1 MPRPKRARRAPVQ
14 SAKAAA
20 RSATPE
26 AEDHSDNELPHQ
38 NQSPERGRTRTT
50 RASGARLSA
59 ADERAILAVNKRRD
73 AALDKLANEDPTST
87 AANNEDEDSGSSV
100 EGGRRVTATPAQR
113 RDTTGLDL
121 ADSVFGDLDDS
132 FEDDNAPQGM
142 RSTDTSS
149 LNLSNFKRRPRQSSI
164 IGRNDP
170 PIRPSSRG
178 GNTPS
183 ISSSLQFGAFKR
195 RAREPSI
202 LGTARKARPDDS
214 RLDDTGVEREAESG
228 SESEEEFLPEAE
240 STPLNNRRRTQP
252 NAELELEREPA
263 PEVPAESRSRKR
275 KSEDALPSSDRPEK
289 MSRVGAGEED
299 ESEGERED
307 VNEADEIDDGASH
320 SSLSSISSPLFGPS
334 PSLLERPV
342 TPVNNEEIMA
352 PPASSD
358 SEEANEVWPDI
369 HALAKRRR
377 RPSFTTP
384 VRADNFSD
392 VSSPPSLTHSPNYA
406 ETRAPK
412 TRGRAATR
420 RQPSPKI
427 TTADLTSLLPKRR
440 YKKPR
445 DPLGLE
451 SDGEYDTSGLA
462 EDEDELS
469 YLDSRAA
476 RRRQGSRPPSRG
488 AAARPGSRG
497 GRTEHALKPRQPT
510 SSKPATRNTQTYSR
524 RSSDKENEGEEEDND
539 DELEHSHFQP
549 LPDNTFENESGE
561 TSSTPSADEL
571 KQAARKFKEVDRWE
585 LDFEEVTQSSSP
597 QGAR

>member
-1 MPRPKRARRAPVQ
+1 MPRPKRARRAPAQ

-59 ADERAILAVNKRRD
+59 ADEQAILAVNKRRD

-87 AANNEDEDSGSSV
+87 AGNNEDEDSGSSV
-100 EGGRRVTATPAQR
+100 EGGRRVTATPVQR

-132 FEDDNAPQGM
+132 FEDDNALQGM

-202 LGTARKARPDDS
+202 LGTTRKARPDDS
-214 RLDDTGVEREAESG
+214 RPDDTGVEREAESG

-252 NAELELEREPA
+252 NAELEVEREPA

-307 VNEADEIDDGASH
+307 VNEADEIDDGASN
-320 SSLSSISSPLFGPS
+320 SSLSSIS
-334 PSLLERPV
+334 
-342 TPVNNEEIMA
+342 
-352 PPASSD
+352 
-358 SEEANEVWPDI
+358 
-369 HALAKRRR
+369 
-377 RPSFTTP
+377 
-384 VRADNFSD
+384 
-392 VSSPPSLTHSPNYA
+392 
-406 ETRAPK
+406 
-412 TRGRAATR
+412 
-420 RQPSPKI
+420 Q
-427 TTADLTSLLPKRR
+427 
-440 YKKPR
+440 
-445 DPLGLE
+445 
-451 SDGEYDTSGLA
+451 
-462 EDEDELS
+462 
-469 YLDSRAA
+469 
-476 RRRQGSRPPSRG
+476 Q
-488 AAARPGSRG
+488 
-497 GRTEHALKPRQPT
+497 
-510 SSKPATRNTQTYSR
+510 
-524 RSSDKENEGEEEDND
+524 
-539 DELEHSHFQP
+539 
-549 LPDNTFENESGE
+549 
-561 TSSTPSADEL
+561 
-571 KQAARKFKEVDRWE
+571 
-585 LDFEEVTQSSSP
+585 
-597 QGAR
+597 

>member
-1 MPRPKRARRAPVQ
+1 MARPKRARRAPAQ
-14 SAKAAA
+14 SAKAHA
-20 RSATPE
+20 RSPTPE
-26 AEDHSDNELPHQ
+26 AEGPNDSDLPHQ
-38 NQSPERGRTRTT
+38 KQSPERGRRRTT
-50 RASGARLSA
+50 RSSGPPLSA
-59 ADERAILAVNKRRD
+59 ADEQAVLAATRRRD
-73 AALDKLANEDPTST
+73 AALDRLANEDPTST
-87 AANNEDEDSGSSV
+87 ASGNNAEEEDSGSSV
-100 EGGRRVTATPAQR
+100 EGGRRAMTTPPQR

-132 FEDDNAPQGM
+132 FEERDARPRA

-149 LNLSNFKRRPRQSSI
+149 LNLSNFKRRSRQSSI
-164 IGRNDP
+164 IGRSNP

-183 ISSSLQFGAFKR
+183 ISSTLHFGAFKR

-202 LGTARKARPDDS
+202 LGTARKPRPDDT
-214 RLDDTGVEREAESG
+214 DVAREAE

-252 NAELELEREPA
+252 EDDLGTEREGT
-263 PEVPAESRSRKR
+263 PEAPAESKSRKR
-275 KSEDALPSSDRPEK
+275 KSEDAPPGGDRPEK
-289 MSRVGAGEED
+289 LSRIEV
-299 ESEGERED
+299 EGEGPRNVD
-307 VNEADEIDDGASH
+307 HADDTNDSASE
-320 SSLSSISSPLFGPS
+320 SSLSSISSPPGP
-334 PSLLERPV
+334 PPALMERPV
-342 TPVNNEEIMA
+342 TPVNEEEIMA

-358 SEEANEVWPDI
+358 SEEAHDIWPDI
-369 HALAKRRR
+369 HTLAKRRR
-377 RPSFTTP
+377 RPSFTATAP
-384 VRADNFSD
+384 ADNFSD

-406 ETRAPK
+406 QTRARETR
-412 TRGRAATR
+412 GLATAR
-420 RQPSPKI
+420 RQPSPKL

-440 YKKPR
+440 YKKQQ
-445 DPLGLE
+445 DPLGME
-451 SDGEYDTSGLA
+451 SDEEHDTSGLA

-497 GRTEHALKPRQPT
+497 GRAAQALKPRQPASDRAAART
-510 SSKPATRNTQTYSR
+510 TQTYSR
-524 RSSDKENEGEEEDND
+524 RSSDKENEGDDAGDDD
-539 DELEHSHFQP
+539 DEQEHSRFQP
-549 LPDNTFENESGE
+549 LPDDTFDNESGE
-561 TSSTPSADEL
+561 TTSTPSADEL